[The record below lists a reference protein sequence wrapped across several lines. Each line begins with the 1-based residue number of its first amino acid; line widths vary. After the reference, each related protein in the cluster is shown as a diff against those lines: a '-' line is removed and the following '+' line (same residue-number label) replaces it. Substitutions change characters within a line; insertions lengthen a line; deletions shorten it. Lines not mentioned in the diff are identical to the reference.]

1 MKIDWG
7 KFGLKLWNEGVK
19 SALDVVD
26 DATDNPWDNATVQ
39 LLDQVVIKLLPL
51 ADNKEEK

>member
-7 KFGLKLWNEGVK
+7 KFGLKFWNEGVK
-19 SALDVVD
+19 SALDVVV

>member
-19 SALDVVD
+19 SALDVVV

>member
-1 MKIDWG
+1 MKINWQE
-7 KFGLKLWNEGVK
+7 FGLKLWNEGVK
-19 SALDVVD
+19 SALDVVV